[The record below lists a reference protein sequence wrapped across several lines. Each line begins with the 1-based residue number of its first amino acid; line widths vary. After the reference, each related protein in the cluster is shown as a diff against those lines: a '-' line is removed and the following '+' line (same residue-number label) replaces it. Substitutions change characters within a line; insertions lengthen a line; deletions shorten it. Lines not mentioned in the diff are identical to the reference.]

1 MRIKMLET
9 RRGTE
14 DGIAVREYRRGEEY
28 ELGDMLARA
37 FLAAGFAVRIFPPRP
52 PRKKPA
58 LRGAF
63 RLRLVKQ

>member
-14 DGIAVREYRRGEEY
+14 DGLVVREYRRGEEY
-28 ELGDMLARA
+28 ELGDTLARA
-37 FLAAGFAVRIFPPRP
+37 FLAAGFAVRAPKAA
-52 PRKKPA
+52 PRKKAAP
-58 LRGAF
+58 RGTP